1 MASFDNGNLM
11 IYWPEYRGA
20 IEAPD
25 NYSVNLMVDLMR
37 RTRAVDRSVRIS
49 SQNGSIWRSADRDI
63 ELAEIIA
70 EIDAE
75 RVMLG
80 LQARIDL

>member
-11 IYWPEYRGA
+11 IDWPEYRDA

-25 NYSVNLMVDLMR
+25 NRSVNLMVDLMR

-49 SQNGSIWRSADRDI
+49 SQDGYIWRSADRDS
-63 ELAEIIA
+63 ELATIIA

-75 RVMLG
+75 RATLG
-80 LQARIDL
+80 LEARIDL